1 MKQIPAKMK
10 AFVVTEPKKW
20 SVKEVDV
27 PKPKYKEV
35 LIEMETS
42 GICHTDLHAG
52 KLWLISRNLN
62 IHLFQV
68 MKELER

>member
-27 PKPKYKEV
+27 PKPKYKECFNWNGNFRY
-35 LIEMETS
+35 LSYRLACRQIM
-42 GICHTDLHAG
+42 TD
-52 KLWLISRNLN
+52 
-62 IHLFQV
+62 
-68 MKELER
+68 

>member
-27 PKPKYKEV
+27 PKPKYKE
-35 LIEMETS
+35 
-42 GICHTDLHAG
+42 CFNWNG
-52 KLWLISRNLN
+52 KL
-62 IHLFQV
+62 QV
-68 MKELER
+68 SVIQTCMRQIMTD